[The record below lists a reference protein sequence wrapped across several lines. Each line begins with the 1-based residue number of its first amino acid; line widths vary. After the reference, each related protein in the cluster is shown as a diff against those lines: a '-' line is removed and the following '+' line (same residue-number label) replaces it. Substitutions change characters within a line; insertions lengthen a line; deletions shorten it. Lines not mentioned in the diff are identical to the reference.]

1 MSAADLLQSINSA
14 TDSLP
19 GQVSEGDRLAL
30 LAACDKLRA
39 ALEVPMETTMRVTG
53 GVYESATL
61 ITAIDMGLIDA
72 GVAAAAAQPTFSIT
86 QLAETTSADPL
97 LIVRLMRML
106 CGMHVFKEVDVAAFM
121 STPLAQAY
129 STGSPF
135 KEIAIHLASHG
146 PAAALLPDYFAD
158 KGYVS
163 PNDTYDSPFQYA
175 MRTKQHYFDYVG
187 ASPRLQHALNTVM
200 STCPGNLG
208 QDWFEYYP
216 VEEKLR
222 VDDSS
227 KVVLVDVGGNTG
239 GDVATFKKRFPDL
252 PGRVIL
258 QDLPSVIDE
267 AQMSPAGVE
276 SMGHDFFTP
285 QPVKAAKAYY
295 LRLVIHDWP
304 DKQAKII
311 LQHIRDA
318 MTPESIL
325 LLNETL
331 VPESGVPL
339 YDAEMDITMM
349 VVFGSLNRT
358 EAQFRELLDSVGFEV
373 ARVWKPEVVVPGST
387 TLFEAVLKK

>member
-1 MSAADLLQSINSA
+1 MSVAGLLQNINSV
-14 TDSLP
+14 TETLL

-30 LAACDKLRA
+30 LTACDKLRA

-53 GVYESATL
+53 GVYESVAL

-72 GVAAAAAQPTFSIT
+72 GVSAAATQRTFTIS
-86 QLAETTSADPL
+86 QLAEVASADPL

-106 CGMHVFKEVDVAAFM
+106 CGMHVFEEVDVATFK

-129 STGSPF
+129 ATGSPF
-135 KEIAIHLASHG
+135 KDIGIHLASHG
-146 PAAALLPDYFAD
+146 PAAALLPDYFAE
-158 KGYVS
+158 KGYIS

-175 MRTKQHYFDYVG
+175 MRTKLHYFDYVG

-208 QDWFEYYP
+208 QNWFEYYP
-216 VEEKLR
+216 VKERLR
-222 VDDSS
+222 VDDPSH
-227 KVVLVDVGGNTG
+227 
-239 GDVATFKKRFPDL
+239 KRFPDL

-258 QDLPSVIDE
+258 QDLPSVIE
-267 AQMSPAGVE
+267 GAQPSPAGVE

-285 QPVKAAKAYY
+285 QPVKGAKAYY

-311 LQHIRDA
+311 LEHIRDA
-318 MTPESIL
+318 LAPDSIL
-325 LLNETL
+325 LLSETL

-339 YDAEMDITMM
+339 YDAEMDMTMM

-358 EAQFRELLDSVGFEV
+358 EAQFRELLDAVGFEV

-387 TLFEAVLKK
+387 ALFEAVLKK

>member
-1 MSAADLLQSINSA
+1 MSAAELLRNIHSVA
-14 TDSLP
+14 ETLP
-19 GQVSEGDRLAL
+19 GQVSEVDRLAL

-53 GVYESATL
+53 GVYESAAL

-72 GVAAAAAQPTFSIT
+72 GAIQRE
-86 QLAETTSADPL
+86 ETPRTCAYRT
-97 LIVRLMRML
+97 VRLMRML
-106 CGMHVFKEVDVAAFM
+106 CGMNVFKEVDVATFK

-129 STGSPF
+129 ATGSPF

-146 PAAALLPDYFAD
+146 PAAALLPDYFAE

-163 PNDTYDSPFQYA
+163 PSDTYDSPFQYG
-175 MRTKQHYFDYVG
+175 MRTKQHYFEYVG
-187 ASPRLQHALNTVM
+187 KSPRLQHALNTVM
-200 STCPGNLG
+200 SACPGNLG

-216 VEEKLR
+216 VEAKLR
-222 VDDSS
+222 VDKPSD
-227 KVVLVDVGGNTG
+227 VVLIDIGGNTG
-239 GDVATFKKRFPDL
+239 GDVTTFKKRFPDL

-258 QDLPSVIDE
+258 QDLPSVIE
-267 AQMSPAGVE
+267 GAQTSPAGVE
-276 SMGHDFFTP
+276 AMGHDFFTP
-285 QPVKAAKAYY
+285 QPIKGAKAYY
-295 LRLVIHDWP
+295 LRLVVHDWP

-311 LQHIRDA
+311 LEHIRDA
-318 MTPESIL
+318 MTPDSIL

-339 YDAEMDITMM
+339 YDAEMDMTMM

-358 EAQFRELLDSVGFEV
+358 EAQFRELLDSVGFGV
-373 ARVWKPEVVVPGST
+373 SKVWKPDVVVPGST

>member
-1 MSAADLLQSINSA
+1 MSPTDLLQSINSA
-14 TDSLP
+14 TETLP
-19 GQVSEGDRLAL
+19 GQVSETDRLAL
-30 LAACDKLRA
+30 LAACDKLRS

-53 GVYESATL
+53 GVYESAAL

-72 GVAAAAAQPTFSIT
+72 GVTAAAAQPTFAIA
-86 QLAETTSADPL
+86 QLAEATSADSL

-106 CGMHVFKEVDVAAFM
+106 CGMNVFKEVDVATYK

-129 STGSPF
+129 AIGSPF
-135 KEIAIHLASHG
+135 KQIAIHLASHG
-146 PAAALLPDYFAD
+146 PAAALLPDYFAE
-158 KGYVS
+158 KGYKS

-187 ASPRLQHALNTVM
+187 AIPRLQHALNTVM

-222 VDDSS
+222 VNGPSDM
-227 KVVLVDVGGNTG
+227 VLVDVGGNTG
-239 GDVATFKKRFPDL
+239 GDVATFKKHFPDL
-252 PGRVIL
+252 AGRVIL
-258 QDLPSVIDE
+258 QDLPSVIE
-267 AQMSPAGVE
+267 GAQTSPAGVE

-285 QPVKAAKAYY
+285 QPIKGAKAYY

-311 LQHIRDA
+311 LELIRDA
-318 MTPESIL
+318 MTPDSIL

-339 YDAEMDITMM
+339 YDAEMDMTMM

-358 EAQFRELLDSVGFEV
+358 EAQFQQLLDSVGFEV
-373 ARVWKPEVVVPGST
+373 AKVWKPEVVVPGST